1 MAENLTAGGMAVEFE
16 TLQWRIDEAIG
27 IVTINRPDALNALTN
42 TVLKELRQVVE
53 MAAKD
58 DGVRVLVLIGTGRG
72 FSAGQDL
79 KEHLA
84 NNGALNIG
92 EHLRQYYNPLME
104 RLYHLEKPTVAAVN
118 GVAAGAGMSLALAA
132 DFRIASDAARFVQAF
147 VRIGLVPDSGSTYL
161 LPLLVGRARAM
172 ELAMLGDTIDAET
185 ALAYGL
191 VNRVVSADALME
203 EVMTFSR
210 RLAGQAPKALGLIKR
225 GIQRGMEHGFDEA
238 LGYEAFLQAAAA
250 ATADHAEGVRAFMEK
265 RAPRFTGQ

>member
-1 MAENLTAGGMAVEFE
+1 MDFE
-16 TLQWRIDEAIG
+16 TLEWRIQEGIG
-27 IVTINRPDALNALTN
+27 VIVFNRSHALNAFTN
-42 TVLKELRQVVE
+42 TMLKELRQVVE
-53 MAAKD
+53 AAAKD
-58 DGVRVLVLIGTGRG
+58 DTVRVLVLTGNGRG

-104 RLYHLEKPTVAAVN
+104 RLYHMEKPTVAAIN

-132 DFRIASDAARFVQAF
+132 DFRIASDTARFVQAF

-172 ELAMLGDTIDAET
+172 ELAMLGDTIDAKT

-191 VNRVVSADALME
+191 VNRVVASDALME

-210 RLAGQAPKALGLIKR
+210 ALARQAPKALGLIKR
-225 GIQRGMEHGFDEA
+225 GIHRGPEHGFDEA
-238 LGYEAFLQAAAA
+238 LAYEVFLQATAAS
-250 ATADHAEGVRAFMEK
+250 TEDHAEGVRAFMEK
-265 RAPRFTGQ
+265 RTPRFTGH